1 MPAVGFESVDDD
13 ATAPG
18 LRERKK
24 QRTRQAI
31 SDIATRLFAERGFE
45 AVPIAEIAAAAD
57 VSVGTVFNYFPA
69 KEDLFFD
76 QADAM
81 LERLRTTIRERPAG
95 TTILGAIDAML
106 RPVVAPVPGFT
117 WKALEDPVGAQRFRA
132 FRRTLDESPAL
143 RARRLVIAEDWT
155 LALQTTIAE
164 DRGLPDGHPSAVG
177 LAAFLVAA
185 LDARE
190 RELGRG
196 VLAGLSAR
204 TIRRDVHAVM
214 DETFGRAG
222 VAFADV
228 DRPRA

>member
-1 MPAVGFESVDDD
+1 MDDD
-13 ATAPG
+13 APAPG

-76 QADAM
+76 QADAV
-81 LERLRTTIRERPAG
+81 LARLQQTIRDRPAG
-95 TTILGAIDAML
+95 QTVLGAVDALL
-106 RPVVAPVPGFT
+106 RPTVAPIPGFT
-117 WKALEDPVGAQRFRA
+117 WKALEDPVHAERFRA

-155 LALQTTIAE
+155 LALERTLA
-164 DRGLPDGHPSAVG
+164 DDLGLPAGHPRAVA
-177 LAAFLVAA
+177 LATFLVAS

-196 VLAGLSAR
+196 VLARRSAR
-204 TIRRDVHAVM
+204 AIRRSVHAVM
-214 DETFGRAG
+214 DETFGRAAA
-222 VAFADV
+222 AFADV
-228 DRPRA
+228 DVPRP